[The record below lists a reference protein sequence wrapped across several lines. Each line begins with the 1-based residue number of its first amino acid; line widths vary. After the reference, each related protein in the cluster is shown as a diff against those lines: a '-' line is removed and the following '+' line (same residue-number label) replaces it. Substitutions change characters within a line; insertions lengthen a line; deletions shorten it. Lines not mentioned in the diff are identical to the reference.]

1 MPARVESDSLKE
13 VGKGNGSSSLLKKN
27 QKTFASCRHHLI
39 GAFEP
44 AAQRKEQEFF
54 VSFFKIEILPL
65 LR

>member
-1 MPARVESDSLKE
+1 
-13 VGKGNGSSSLLKKN
+13 LKKN